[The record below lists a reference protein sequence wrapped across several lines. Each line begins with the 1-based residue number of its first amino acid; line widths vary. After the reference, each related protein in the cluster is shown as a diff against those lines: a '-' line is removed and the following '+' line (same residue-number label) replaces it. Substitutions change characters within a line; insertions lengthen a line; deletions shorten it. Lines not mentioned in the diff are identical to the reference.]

1 MLVGGLLIASMA
13 VGMLV
18 RRIVSGGRDQAPKLD
33 TPIVSRITFNHHIAP
48 ILYEHCVGCHRPGPA
63 ASFSLANY
71 GEVKERAE
79 AVLKTVQ
86 DESMPPWLPDRVGG
100 SILGERGMTPGQVAL
115 IREWVEEGSL
125 EGEPQDLP
133 KMVLPPAGWSGGTP
147 SFAIN
152 VALPDSTPP
161 NLDGETLS
169 LPLAFRSSGRIKG
182 IEFQVSDPRLVRL
195 VALQVVGKPPQPPP
209 SSSQPPFESIQP
221 ALFPEGQIPV
231 WSPGKPTFVP
241 TPGWELKEPSDF
253 ELRVATLPSS
263 QASGGT
269 ITIGIYRDPDRASV
283 LTKNIRLVARL
294 DDESQSPVVSYEL
307 PTAASALSVFAAGP
321 DSMQRLELRAKFP
334 NGETTSLLAIR
345 NWNPR
350 WQDAYRYSAPIPLP
364 QGTVLSLF
372 HLEHPATNAPASS
385 TATRAVV
392 LPEVVLQVQVATPA
406 DLEKLP

>member
-1 MLVGGLLIASMA
+1 MLVGGLLIASLA

-18 RRIVSGGRDQAPKLD
+18 RRIASGGRDQVPKSD
-33 TPIVSRITFNHHIAP
+33 QPIVSRITFNHHIAP

-63 ASFSLANY
+63 ASFGLVNY

-79 AVLKTVQ
+79 AILKAVQ
-86 DESMPPWLPDRVGG
+86 DESMPPWLPDRGA
-100 SILGERGMTPGQVAL
+100 SSFLGERGLTPGQVAL

-125 EGEPQDLP
+125 EGEPADLP
-133 KMVLPPAGWSGGTP
+133 KIVLPPAGWSGGTP
-147 SFAIN
+147 SFVIN
-152 VALPDSTPP
+152 LALPDSKLP
-161 NLDGETLS
+161 NSEGETLS
-169 LPLAFRSSGRIKG
+169 LALAFRGSGRIKG

-195 VALQVVGKPPQPPP
+195 IALQVVGKRPQEPL
-209 SSSQPPFESIQP
+209 SNSQPQLGSIQP
-221 ALFPEGQIPV
+221 VLFPEGQIPV

-253 ELRVATLPSS
+253 ELRVATLPSG
-263 QASGGT
+263 QASVGT
-269 ITIGIYRDPDRASV
+269 IAVGVYRDPDPAPS
-283 LTKNIRLVARL
+283 LTKNIRLTARR
-294 DDESQSPVVSYEL
+294 DDELQSAVVSYEL

-321 DSMQRLELRAKFP
+321 DSLQRLELRAKFP

-350 WQDAYRYSAPIPLP
+350 WQDAYRYAAPIPLP
-364 QGTVLSLF
+364 QGTVLSVF
-372 HLEHPATNAPASS
+372 HLERPATNGLASP
-385 TATRAVV
+385 TATRAAV